1 MDSTAHTTPSA
12 RPATRRRPTRLKV
25 PAALAVIA
33 LSTSAALAPV
43 SAAPAEH
50 GTFQEDF
57 TGTSPFAADSDTGR
71 CVGYAGTTTE
81 TRTGSYKALTPGT
94 GRRSEELKV
103 VGRVA
108 GHYLVTPDHPSDG
121 PSYEGDYDE
130 HVAGWVTEV
139 DPEDTFRVV
148 NYRLHG
154 RLAGSDGSTLLIE
167 SKQKVT
173 LRADGTAVVERQS
186 STCTVR

>member
-1 MDSTAHTTPSA
+1 MDSTTHTTPSA
-12 RPATRRRPTRLKV
+12 RPTTRRRPTQLTA
-25 PAALAVIA
+25 PAALAVFA
-33 LSTSAALAPV
+33 LTVAAVAPV
-43 SAAPAEH
+43 SAAPAQH
-50 GTFQEDF
+50 GAFQEDF
-57 TGTSPFAADSDTGR
+57 TGTSSFAADSDTGR
-71 CVGYAGTTTE
+71 CVGYAGTATE
-81 TRTGSYKALTPGT
+81 TRTGSYKALMPGT

-130 HVAGWVTEV
+130 HVAGWVTDV

-167 SKQKVT
+167 SRQKVT

-186 STCTVR
+186 STCSVR